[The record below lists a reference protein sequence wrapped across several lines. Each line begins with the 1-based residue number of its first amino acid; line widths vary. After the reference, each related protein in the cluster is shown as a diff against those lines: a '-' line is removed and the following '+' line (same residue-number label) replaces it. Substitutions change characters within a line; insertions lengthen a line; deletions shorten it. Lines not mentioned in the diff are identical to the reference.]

1 MSPRL
6 RLTLFALAQLCLLPA
21 IWKIAQAL
29 PPFGMPTEVYGRSVD
44 ALGPPLR
51 HISNMV
57 SAVNF
62 DIRGLDTV
70 GEEYMLLCAVTGAVM
85 LLRGIR
91 GEDRSAKAGRLPE
104 RPLLGRAES
113 TVLIARIFAPVILL
127 FGLYMMLHAT
137 VTPGGGFQ
145 GGVVIASGLMLVYLG
160 EGYEAWRRLAPS
172 RLFDAM
178 EGGGSFLF
186 LLCGLGSMAAGTAFM
201 ANFLPFGSIK
211 DVFSGG
217 LIQIENAGVGI
228 AVTGGFGMLFL
239 EFMEETRAIEPED
252 DRR

>member
-1 MSPRL
+1 MNGRL
-6 RLTLFALAQLCLLPA
+6 RVILFAMAQLCLLPA
-21 IWKIAQAL
+21 IWKIARSL
-29 PPFGMPTEVYGRSVD
+29 PPFGTPSEIYGRSVD

-62 DIRGLDTV
+62 DFRGLDTV
-70 GEEYMLLCAVTGAVM
+70 GEEFMLLCAVTGTVM

-91 GEDRSAKAGRLPE
+91 GEDRSAKAERVPGRL
-104 RPLLGRAES
+104 LMSRAES
-113 TVLIARIFAPVILL
+113 TILVARGFAPLVLL

-145 GGVVIASGLMLVYLG
+145 GGVVTASGLLLVYLG
-160 EGYEAWRRLAPS
+160 EGYDAWRRLVPS

-178 EGGGSFLF
+178 EGGGSLLFLF
-186 LLCGLGSMAAGTAFM
+186 CGLGSMVAGGAFM
-201 ANFLPFGSIK
+201 ENLLPLGSFK

-217 LIQIENAGVGI
+217 LIVIENAGVGI
-228 AVTGGFGMLFL
+228 AVVGGFAMLFL
-239 EFMEETRAIEPED
+239 EFMEETRSA
-252 DRR
+252 DRKDAK